1 MTLTQLQ
8 AYLARELGLS
18 ALADDPVFQGWS
30 LDAFN
35 EIQNDVATRLQIPR
49 AVATVSGVTGPF
61 PVPAGMQSWGL
72 LSARDIT
79 NNNQLAV
86 VGVARRQALI
96 GSAGAGIPAFIQY
109 DPALTAIALYPTPAT
124 PVNVELYFAIVPTPL
139 ANPTDQPLNGLFQE
153 WHHVI
158 ALGAAQRIIEADWA
172 DENQV
177 RWLVQ
182 RYENELNKF
191 AERVREGK
199 DTKPRSEVEINDAP
213 RAQ

>member
-35 EIQNDVATRLQIPR
+35 EVQNDVATRLQIPR
-49 AVATVSGVTGPF
+49 AITTVTGVTGPF

-72 LSARDIT
+72 LAARDIT

-86 VGVARRQALI
+86 VGVARRQALV
-96 GSAGAGIPAFIQY
+96 GSAAAGIPAFIQY
-109 DPALTAIALYPTPAT
+109 DPALATLDLFPAPVT
-124 PVNVELYFAIVPTPL
+124 PVNIELYFAVLPSPL
-139 ANPTDQPLNGLFQE
+139 ASPGDQPLNGLFSE

-158 ALGAAQRIIEADWA
+158 ALGAAQRLIEADWA

-177 RWLVQ
+177 RWLVR
-182 RYENELNKF
+182 RYEDELSKF
-191 AERVREGK
+191 AARVLEEK
-199 DTKPRSEVEINDAP
+199 DTKPRSEVELDDAP
-213 RAQ
+213 RTS